1 MEYLII
7 IRVILY
13 LAALILGFKFF
24 VINKSPLYFKLIFSA
39 VVCFFLK
46 DLYYLVDYACT
57 GVWQNTFSF
66 ASFSAGAGYAF
77 LFSANYGQFDSF
89 VDDGSK
95 QCKKAK
101 NAAFVMPIALIAT
114 YILVFIYCIKTGNS
128 ISYVLLTVISKLP
141 IFFAAYYHLKHLIL
155 PDTMH
160 FMVDSLRPFN
170 AVCIILIIIDSASD
184 VLSVLGHT
192 HAAGICETFI
202 ALLFVLIIF
211 TAERGHRQWKV

>member
-1 MEYLII
+1 MEYLIVLQ
-7 IRVILY
+7 VILY
-13 LAALILGFKFF
+13 LIAIILGFKFF

-46 DLYYLVDYACT
+46 NLYYLVGYACT
-57 GVWQNTFSF
+57 GIWQNTSSF

-89 VDDGSK
+89 VDDSSK

-101 NAAFVMPIALIAT
+101 NAAFVMPIVLIIT
-114 YILVFIYCIKTGNS
+114 YILVFIYCIKTYNS
-128 ISYVLLTVISKLP
+128 ILYVLLTVISKLP
-141 IFFAAYYHLKHLIL
+141 LFFAAYYHLKHLIL
-155 PDTMH
+155 PDAMH

-170 AVCIILIIIDSASD
+170 AVCLLLITIDTASD
-184 VLSVLGHT
+184 VLSILGHI
-192 HAAGICETFI
+192 HAARICETVI

-211 TAERGHRQWKV
+211 TAERGHRQWKA